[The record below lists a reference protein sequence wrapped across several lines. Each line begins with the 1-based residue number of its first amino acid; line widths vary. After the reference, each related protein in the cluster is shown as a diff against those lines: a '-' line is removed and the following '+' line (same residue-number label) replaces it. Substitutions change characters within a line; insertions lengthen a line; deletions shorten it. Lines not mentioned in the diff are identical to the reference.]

1 MKTFKTLGIAGGF
14 VAAMLVGGTL
24 INAVFAAGG
33 STVNPLGSSVDTADK
48 AAYCD
53 TWKAAFA
60 KELGVSV
67 SDLLPA
73 AKAAS
78 KATIDAAVANGDLT
92 ADRAAALKK
101 AIDAYTGDACRL
113 FGHPFFGFGH
123 GAKAELGVDLLSTAA
138 NALGMQPSALID
150 ALRSGKSLKD
160 VASDQGKTYGDVA
173 KAIHDAAK
181 TNLDKLVAAK
191 TITQDRED
199 TFLKNLDAALA
210 SGDWP
215 RVGRGLGRHGF
226 GFFHPAD
233 GSDNSTSGTS
243 DSST

>member
-1 MKTFKTLGIAGGF
+1 MKNLRTLGIAGGF

-33 STVNPLGSSVDTADK
+33 PTVNPLSSTVNTADK

-73 AKAAS
+73 AKAAT
-78 KATIDAAVANGDLT
+78 KATIDAAVANGDIS
-92 ADRAAALKK
+92 ADRATALKK
-101 AIDAYTGDACRL
+101 QIDDFTGDACRL
-113 FGHPFFGFGH
+113 LGHGFIGFGQH
-123 GAKAELGVDLLSTAA
+123 LGKVELGVDLLSTAA
-138 NALGMQPSALID
+138 DALGMQPSALIQ

-160 VASDQGKTYGDVA
+160 VAAAQGKTYASVT

-181 TNLDKLVAAK
+181 TNLDKLVKAGKIEQA
-191 TITQDRED
+191 RED

-210 SGDWP
+210 SGNFP
-215 RVGRGLGRHGF
+215 HLIRGHGGPF
-226 GFFHPAD
+226 WRG
-233 GSDNSTSGTS
+233 GEGQENQSDSGTT
-243 DSST
+243 ST